1 MKYLLAMIIIAF
13 LVYSPN
19 AASADTNKVWTKG
32 DTIVTVTICMGEESI
47 LKMVKADTISEEE
60 VLARMYALTRLNHCV
75 SLPTPL
81 PFYVRSLLVGY
92 KDFAQRDSVVLSVAK
107 VTEPDEHVGFV
118 LAEGTYKNDKGI

>member
-1 MKYLLAMIIIAF
+1 MKYLLAVIIIAF

-19 AASADTNKVWTKG
+19 AASAKE
-32 DTIVTVTICMGEESI
+32 VTIWSKGSTVVTITICKDEETI
-47 LKMVKADTISEEE
+47 LKIVKADTISEEE

-92 KDFAQRDSVVLSVAK
+92 KDFAQKDSVVLSVAK

-118 LAEGTYKNDKGI
+118 LAEGTYENDKGI

>member
-1 MKYLLAMIIIAF
+1 VIIIAF

-19 AASADTNKVWTKG
+19 AASAKE
-32 DTIVTVTICMGEESI
+32 VTIWSKGSTVVTITICKDEETI
-47 LKMVKADTISEEE
+47 LKIVKADTISEEE

-92 KDFAQRDSVVLSVAK
+92 KDFAQKDSVVLSVAK
-107 VTEPDEHVGFV
+107 ITEPDEHVGFV
-118 LAEGTYKNDKGI
+118 LAEGTYENDKGI